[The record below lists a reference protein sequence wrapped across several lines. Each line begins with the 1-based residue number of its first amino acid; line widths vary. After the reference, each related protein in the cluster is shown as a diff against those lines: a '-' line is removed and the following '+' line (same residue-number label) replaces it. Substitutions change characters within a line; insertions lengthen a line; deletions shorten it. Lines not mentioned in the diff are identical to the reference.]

1 MSFPVDPNA
10 LGGLMSGFQQQMEAM
25 KAEAAAT
32 EVTGQAGGG
41 LVKVVAN
48 GGMEVVRV
56 SVSDDVMDD
65 REMLEDLIT
74 AATNDALREAR
85 GILNG
90 KMQQMMGGLPI
101 PPGLMNF

>member
-25 KAEAAAT
+25 KAEAAVT

-48 GGMEVVRV
+48 GSLEVVSV
-56 SVSDDVMDD
+56 HVSDDCMDD

-90 KMQQMMGGLPI
+90 KMQQLMGGLPI